1 MLASA
6 DEMSNVVAIVVDRTM
21 AESAVAMVFLES
33 VFMMLTLFADLGEIV
48 KCASVP
54 VSRGQAQKGS
64 RQSEIFNQRNLL

>member
-1 MLASA
+1 
-6 DEMSNVVAIVVDRTM
+6 
-21 AESAVAMVFLES
+21 
-33 VFMMLTLFADLGEIV
+33 MMLTLFADLGEIV